1 MHVLLA
7 TDGSPSSIAAA
18 QRASELLR
26 PADQVTLLHVVSEA
40 PGNET
45 TGLETPGLG
54 TSAVLPGNVD
64 AVWERE
70 MADAAAE
77 IDRTAARLTS
87 TNIHKRI
94 EIGDVGGTVC
104 RVAEELR
111 VDVIVVGSHGRGAIE
126 RFLLGSATSQIV
138 RHAPCPVL
146 VVRPEPHQRAS

>member
-18 QRASELLR
+18 QRASEILR

-54 TSAVLPGNVD
+54 TSAVLPGDVD
-64 AVWERE
+64 AVWARE
-70 MADAAAE
+70 MADAAAD

-87 TNIHKRI
+87 TNLHKRI

-104 RVAEELR
+104 RVAEELK
-111 VDVIVVGSHGRGAIE
+111 VDVIVVGSHGRGAIQ

-138 RHAPCPVL
+138 RHAPCAVL
-146 VVRPEPHQRAS
+146 VVRPAPEK

>member
-18 QRASELLR
+18 QRASEILR

-45 TGLETPGLG
+45 TGLETSGLG
-54 TSAVLPGNVD
+54 TSAVLPGDVD
-64 AVWERE
+64 AAWARE
-70 MADAAAE
+70 MAEAAAD

-87 TNIHKRI
+87 TNLHKRI

-104 RVAEELR
+104 RVAEELK
-111 VDVIVVGSHGRGAIE
+111 VDVIVVGSHGRGAIQ

-138 RHAPCPVL
+138 RHAPCAVL
-146 VVRPEPHQRAS
+146 VVRPAPEK